1 MTRCRFRKPGRRIF
15 VCVRLDTPMGNI
27 RKLLNP
33 NTIALIGATEREHS
47 LGRTLMENLLL
58 SEGRH
63 LFPVNPD
70 RESILGLTCYPS
82 IAAIPEHIDLAIIAT
97 RADTVPGFVEVCG
110 KAGVDGI
117 IIASAGFTELGP
129 AGMALV
135 YRITEI
141 GKKYGVRIIG
151 PNSMGIIRPNENL
164 NTATIHANPKK
175 GKTAFIS
182 QSEAFGRTLLDWGIS
197 AHMGFSM
204 FASLGSMIDVDFA
217 DLIDFLCEDPQT
229 KNIMIY
235 VEGGIGDAKKFINA
249 AKGCARNK
257 PIIVL
262 KPAAP
267 VTEKAPGLTH
277 TGLLVDTE
285 HVYDAVF
292 RRTGVVRVA
301 GAVDLFDAASV
312 LYAKHLPKGPK
323 LLTITNAGG
332 IGVMATNTLLER
344 GGELVKLSV
353 KSIEELR
360 RILPSHWK
368 KDYYLDILRDADV
381 ARFIATLNICL
392 KDPGVD
398 GVLIIFTPQ
407 GAAAPEELAEA
418 VSCVAKTAWRP
429 IVAAWMG
436 GRDVQKG
443 KEILL
448 QNCIP
453 TYNTP
458 EEVVKTYLYMYNYRR
473 NIALLYETPEEPLCD
488 NANPNKN
495 LKVMIRRAAD
505 KGVTV
510 LTEAESMRLLTNYG
524 IPFLKIQTAH
534 SVGEAAQFAMDVGYP
549 VVIKVS
555 SPDIIFRLDVGGVV
569 TGINTEL
576 ELRKEYE
583 KLIVRVQK
591 LCPRA
596 RIEGVI
602 VQKMLEKIDYEIII
616 GSKKDP
622 TFGAVILFGMGG
634 VAVDIFKDFS
644 IALPPLNLALARRLM
659 EESKVYKMLQ
669 GYRNKPPADLRQL
682 EQIIVSFSNLI
693 VDFPEIAES
702 DMNPIAISN
711 GKAYALD
718 ARIVLDKNCSEP
730 TTQYPHLVI
739 TPYPTRYVRPWTLPD
754 GRPLLLR
761 PVKPEDAP
769 LIETLYA
776 SVSEAAFYGRFF
788 SATKQVPAGMCI
800 RDCSVDYDR
809 EIGIVA
815 EEKGNG
821 IRKIAG
827 FGMLLTEPGQKR
839 GEYSILVHDDF
850 QGQGLGYMLID
861 MLIGIAHEKGLT
873 EIFGVVLASNV
884 KMLNVIKMLGFTI
897 AGMPDGLKKVSLLL
911 E

>member
-1 MTRCRFRKPGRRIF
+1 
-15 VCVRLDTPMGNI
+15 MGNI

-33 NTIALIGATEREHS
+33 NTIAIIGATGRENS
-47 LGRTLMENLLL
+47 AARTLMENLLL

-63 LFPVNPD
+63 VFPVNPD
-70 RESILGLTCYPS
+70 RKSIMGLTCYPS
-82 IAAIPEHIDLAIIAT
+82 MAAIPEHVDLAIIAT
-97 RADTVPGFVEVCG
+97 RADMVPGLVEACG
-110 KAGVDGI
+110 KVGVDGI
-117 IIASAGFTELGP
+117 IITSAGFTELGP
-129 AGMALV
+129 AGMALT
-135 YRITEI
+135 YRIIEA
-141 GKKYGVRIIG
+141 GEKYGVRIIG

-164 NTATIHANPKK
+164 NTAIIHSNPKK

-204 FASLGSMIDVDFA
+204 FASLGAMIDVDFA
-217 DLIDFLCEDPQT
+217 DMIDFLSEDPHT
-229 KNIMIY
+229 RNIMIY
-235 VEGGIGDAKKFINA
+235 VEGGIGNVKKFINA
-249 AKGCARNK
+249 AKGCARDK

-262 KPAAP
+262 KPAVP
-267 VTEKAPGLTH
+267 VKEKAQGRTH
-277 TGLLVDTE
+277 TGLLVDSE
-285 HVYDAVF
+285 QVYDAVF

-332 IGVMATNTLLER
+332 IGIMAMNTLLAC
-344 GGELVKLSV
+344 GGELVKLSA
-353 KSIEELR
+353 KTIEELA
-360 RILPSHWK
+360 RILPAHCK
-368 KDYYLDILRDADV
+368 REHYLDILRDADV
-381 ARFIATLNICL
+381 ERFIATLNICL

-398 GVLIIFTPQ
+398 GVLILYTPQ
-407 GAAAPEELAEA
+407 DFAAPEELAEA
-418 VSCVAKTAWRP
+418 LSLVAKTAWIP

-453 TYNTP
+453 TYDTP
-458 EEVVKTYLYMYNYRR
+458 EEVVRTYLYMYNYRR
-473 NIALLYETPEEPLCD
+473 NIALLYETPEELPCD
-488 NANPNKN
+488 HTHPNKN
-495 LKVMIRRAAD
+495 LKVFIRRAAD
-505 KGVTV
+505 KGRMV
-510 LTEAESMRLLTNYG
+510 LTEAESMRFLTNYG

-534 SVGEAAQFAMDVGYP
+534 SVAEAVQFAADVGYP
-549 VVIKVS
+549 VVLKVS
-555 SPDIIFRLDVGGVV
+555 SPDIIFRIDVGGVV
-569 TGINTEL
+569 TGINSEQ
-576 ELRKEYE
+576 ELRSEHE
-583 KLIVRVQK
+583 KLLDRVQK
-591 LCPRA
+591 ICPCA
-596 RIEGVI
+596 HIEGII

-644 IALPPLNLALARRLM
+644 IALPPLNQILARRLM
-659 EESKVYKMLQ
+659 EEAKVYKMLK
-669 GYRNKPPADLRQL
+669 GFRNKPPADLRQL

-718 ARIVLDKNCSEP
+718 ARIVLDKNCMEP

-739 TPYPTRYVRPWTLPD
+739 TPYPARYVRPWTLPD

-761 PVKPEDAP
+761 PIKPEDAP
-769 LIETLYA
+769 LLEKMYA
-776 SVSEAAFYGRFF
+776 SISEAAFYGRFF
-788 SATKQVPAGMCI
+788 HATKKISPAICV

-821 IRKIAG
+821 TRRIVG
-827 FGMLLTEPGQKR
+827 FGMLITEPGQKR
-839 GEYSILVHDDF
+839 GEYSILVHDNY

-861 MLIGIAHEKGLT
+861 MLIGIAHEKGLK
-873 EIFGVVLASNV
+873 EMFGFVLASNT

-897 AGMPDGLKKVSLLL
+897 EAMPDGLKKVTLLL